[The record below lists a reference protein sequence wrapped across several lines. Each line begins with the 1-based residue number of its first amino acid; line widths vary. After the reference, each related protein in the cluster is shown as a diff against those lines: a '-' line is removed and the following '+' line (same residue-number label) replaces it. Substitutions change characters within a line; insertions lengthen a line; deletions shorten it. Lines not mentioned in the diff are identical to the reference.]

1 MKFSII
7 IPAHNEE
14 KFIGGCLESIR
25 RAAAPYPGD
34 VEIIVVLN
42 RCTDGTERIAVEA
55 GAKIVH
61 EDAKSL
67 SRIRNAG
74 ARQAAGEVLV
84 TIDADS
90 RMAENMLTEIDR
102 ALVSGK
108 YIGGGVPIR
117 PDRRSTGIVVTLAIL
132 NFFMWVTGLAGG
144 SYWCRRSDFEALGG
158 FNEKLFMGEDLEFAQ
173 RLKRLGKSRRL
184 RFITL
189 PRAHIV
195 TSMRKFDRFGDW
207 YFLRTV
213 LLQVRRKRLAKWYRG
228 EYQEEKRR
236 FADKYF
242 YEWEEDKKS

>member
-14 KFIGGCLESIR
+14 KFIGSCLESIR

-42 RCTDGTERIAVEA
+42 RCTDRTELMAIEA
-55 GAKIVH
+55 GAMIVH

-67 SRIRNAG
+67 SRIRNVG
-74 ARQAAGEVLV
+74 AKQAAGNILV

-90 RMAENMLTEIDR
+90 CMAENMLAEIDR
-102 ALVSGK
+102 ALASSK
-108 YIGGGVPIR
+108 FIGGGVQIR
-117 PDRRSTGIVVTLAIL
+117 PDRRSMGIVVTLAIL
-132 NFFMWVTGLAGG
+132 NFFMWLTGLAGG
-144 SYWCRRSDFEALGG
+144 SYWCKRSDFEALGG

-173 RLKRLGKSRRL
+173 RLKRLGKKRHL

-195 TSMRKFDRFGDW
+195 TSMRKFDCFGDW

-213 LLQVRRKRLAKWYRG
+213 LFQVRRKRLAKWYRG
-228 EYQEEKRR
+228 EYQEEERR
-236 FADKYF
+236 FADQYF